1 MWVVAG
7 VEWVRVLGIVGV
19 TVKGY
24 VRGNSVEACIL
35 VGMVAYQAGSQGRQN
50 LTPLQAQGVPL
61 LHAQTGLQQLFPMP
75 LARCPHPQ
83 RLGHWGRKLQRQSW
97 PVRGQA
103 GLESAGQAS

>member
-50 LTPLQAQGVPL
+50 LTPLQAQCIV
-61 LHAQTGLQQLFPMP
+61 LF
-75 LARCPHPQ
+75 HP
-83 RLGHWGRKLQRQSW
+83 
-97 PVRGQA
+97 
-103 GLESAGQAS
+103 ESSL